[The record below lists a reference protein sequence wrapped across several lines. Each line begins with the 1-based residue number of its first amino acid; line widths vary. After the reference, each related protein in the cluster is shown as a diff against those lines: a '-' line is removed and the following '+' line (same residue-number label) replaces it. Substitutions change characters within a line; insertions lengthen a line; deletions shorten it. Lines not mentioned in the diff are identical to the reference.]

1 MPDDKSAKEE
11 VKEDKPINLD
21 TSGPDVEIT
30 LPEEKDKAIVE
41 VKEKEETKEE
51 VQDAK
56 TVEEPVKSDDA
67 PAKSDEQPDVQESK
81 PEETEEQKQEEL
93 EDYSKGVKS
102 RIAKLTKRMREAER
116 QREAALT
123 YAKSVQGEQK
133 SLKDRLAK
141 LDTGYVKEMEDRI
154 TSSVTAAESKL
165 KAARDAGDISAEVTA
180 QKEIAKLGYEEA
192 RLAEMKV
199 NQKQEDEQRKPL
211 SEGTIPQIPTQ
222 PTPDPAA
229 TQWAHKNT
237 WFGKDSAMT
246 YTAFDLHKKLVDDEG
261 YDPQSTDYYGE
272 LDRRIRLEFPQKFGN
287 NTEQSSKPVR
297 TPVQTVASA
306 TRSGFKDGRRTVKLT
321 SSQVAIANKLNVPL
335 EEYAKQ
341 VNIVKEK

>member
-11 VKEDKPINLD
+11 GVKEEKPINLD

-30 LPEEKDKAIVE
+30 LPDEKDKAIVE
-41 VKEKEETKEE
+41 VKEKEE

-56 TVEEPVKSDDA
+56 PVEEPVKSEDA
-67 PAKSDEQPDVQESK
+67 PAKSDEQPVVQESK

-116 QREAALT
+116 QKDAALT
-123 YAKSVQGEQK
+123 YAKTVQGEQK
-133 SLKDRLAK
+133 TLKDRLAK

-154 TSSVTAAESKL
+154 TSSLTAAESKL
-165 KAARDAGDISAEVTA
+165 RSARDAGDVSAEVIA

-199 NQKQEDEQRKPL
+199 NQKQADEQRKPL
-211 SEGTIPQIPTQ
+211 VEGTIPQIPTQ

-229 TQWAHKNT
+229 TQWAQKNA

-272 LDRRIRLEFPQKFGN
+272 LDRRIRLEFPNKFGN
-287 NTEQSSKPVR
+287 TTVQTSRPK
-297 TPVQTVASA
+297 QTVASA
-306 TRSGFKDGRRTVKLT
+306 TRTGYRDGRRTVKLT

-341 VNIVKEK
+341 LSNVKET

>member
-1 MPDDKSAKEE
+1 MPDEEKKAQE
-11 VKEDKPINLD
+11 VKEEKTIDID
-21 TSGPDVEIT
+21 TSGPDVEVT

-41 VKEKEETKEE
+41 IKEE
-51 VQDAK
+51 VKDEK
-56 TVEEPVKSDDA
+56 PIEEPVKSDDA
-67 PAKSDEQPDVQESK
+67 PAKLDEQPDVQESK
-81 PEETEEQKQEEL
+81 HETEDQKQEL
-93 EDYSKGVKS
+93 EDYSKGVKV

-133 SLKDRLAK
+133 SLKDRLSK

-154 TSSVTAAESKL
+154 TSSLTAAESKL
-165 KAARDAGDISAEVTA
+165 KNAREANDIGAEVTA

-199 NQKQEDEQRKPL
+199 TQKQEEEQRKTL
-211 SEGTIPQIPTQ
+211 SEGTIPQVPLQ
-222 PTPDPAA
+222 PTPDAQA
-229 TQWAHKNT
+229 TDWAQKNA

-246 YTAFDLHKKLVDDEG
+246 YTAFDLHKKLVDEEG

-272 LDRRIRLEFPQKFGN
+272 LDRRIKLEFPHKFGN
-287 NTEQSSKPVR
+287 TTVQTSKPR
-297 TPVQTVASA
+297 QTVASA
-306 TRSGFKDGRRTVKLT
+306 TRTGYKDGRRTVKLT

-341 VNIVKEK
+341 VNIVKET

>member
-1 MPDDKSAKEE
+1 MPDEAKKAEE
-11 VKEDKPINLD
+11 VKEEKTIDID
-21 TSGPDVEIT
+21 TSGPDVEVT
-30 LPEEKDKAIVE
+30 LPEEKDKAVVE
-41 VKEKEETKEE
+41 IKEEIKEE
-51 VQDAK
+51 VKDEK
-56 TVEEPVKSDDA
+56 PIEEPVKSDDA
-67 PAKSDEQPDVQESK
+67 PAKLDEQPDVQESK
-81 PEETEEQKQEEL
+81 PETEDQKQEL
-93 EDYSKGVKS
+93 EDYSKGVKV

-133 SLKDRLAK
+133 SLKDRLSK

-154 TSSVTAAESKL
+154 TSSLTAAESKL
-165 KAARDAGDISAEVTA
+165 KNARDAGDISAEVVA

-199 NQKQEDEQRKPL
+199 TQKQEEEQRKTL
-211 SEGTIPQIPTQ
+211 SEGTIPQAPIQ
-222 PTPDPAA
+222 PTPDARA
-229 TQWAHKNT
+229 TEWAQKNS
-237 WFGKDSAMT
+237 WFGKDNAMT

-272 LDRRIRLEFPQKFGN
+272 LDRRIKLEFPNKFGN
-287 NTEQSSKPVR
+287 TTVQTSKPK
-297 TPVQTVASA
+297 QTVASA
-306 TRSGFKDGRRTVKLT
+306 TRTGYRDGRRTVKLT

-341 VNIVKEK
+341 LNNVKET

>member
-1 MPDDKSAKEE
+1 MPDEEKKAQE
-11 VKEDKPINLD
+11 VKEEKTIDID
-21 TSGPDVEIT
+21 TSGPDVEVT
-30 LPEEKDKAIVE
+30 LPEEKDKAVVE
-41 VKEKEETKEE
+41 IKKEE
-51 VQDAK
+51 VKDEK
-56 TVEEPVKSDDA
+56 PIEEPAKPDDA
-67 PAKSDEQPDVQESK
+67 PAKLDEQPDVQESK
-81 PEETEEQKQEEL
+81 PETEDQKQEL
-93 EDYSKGVKS
+93 EDYSKGVKV

-123 YAKSVQGEQK
+123 YAKSVQGEQR
-133 SLKDRLAK
+133 SLKDRLSK

-165 KAARDAGDISAEVTA
+165 KSAREAGDISAEVVA

-199 NQKQEDEQRKPL
+199 TQKQEEEQRKTL
-211 SEGTIPQIPTQ
+211 SEGTIPQAPLQ
-222 PTPDPAA
+222 PTPDVRA
-229 TQWAHKNT
+229 TEWAQKNT
-237 WFGKDSAMT
+237 WFGKDNAMT

-272 LDRRIRLEFPQKFGN
+272 LDRRIKLEFPNKFGN
-287 NTEQSSKPVR
+287 TTGQTSRPK
-297 TPVQTVASA
+297 QTVASA
-306 TRSGFKDGRRTVKLT
+306 TRTGYKDGRRTVKLT

-341 VNIVKEK
+341 LNNVKET

>member
-1 MPDDKSAKEE
+1 MPDEEKKAQE
-11 VKEDKPINLD
+11 VKEEKTIDID
-21 TSGPDVEIT
+21 TSGPDVEVT

-41 VKEKEETKEE
+41 VKEE
-51 VQDAK
+51 VKDEK
-56 TVEEPVKSDDA
+56 PIEEPAKPDDA

-81 PEETEEQKQEEL
+81 PETEDQKQEL
-93 EDYSKGVKS
+93 EDYSKGVKV

-154 TSSVTAAESKL
+154 TSSLTAAESKL
-165 KAARDAGDISAEVTA
+165 KNAREANDIGAEVTA

-199 NQKQEDEQRKPL
+199 TQKQEEEQRKTL
-211 SEGTIPQIPTQ
+211 SEGTIPQAPIQ
-222 PTPDPAA
+222 PTPDARA
-229 TQWAHKNT
+229 TEWAQKNS
-237 WFGKDSAMT
+237 WFGKDNAMT

-272 LDRRIRLEFPQKFGN
+272 LDRRIKLEFPNKFGN
-287 NTEQSSKPVR
+287 TTVQTSKPK
-297 TPVQTVASA
+297 QTVASA
-306 TRSGFKDGRRTVKLT
+306 TRTGYKDGRRTVKLT

-341 VNIVKEK
+341 LNNVKET

>member
-1 MPDDKSAKEE
+1 MPEEAKKAEE
-11 VKEDKPINLD
+11 VKEEKTIDLD
-21 TSGPDVEIT
+21 TSGPDVEVT

-41 VKEKEETKEE
+41 IKEE
-51 VQDAK
+51 VKEEVKDEK
-56 TVEEPVKSDDA
+56 PTEEPVKSDDA
-67 PAKSDEQPDVQESK
+67 PAESDEQPDVQESK
-81 PEETEEQKQEEL
+81 PETEDQKQEL
-93 EDYSKGVKS
+93 EDYSKGVKT

-123 YAKSVQGEQK
+123 YAKSVNVEQK

-154 TSSVTAAESKL
+154 TSSLTAAESKL
-165 KAARDAGDISAEVTA
+165 KSARDAGDISAEVVA

-199 NQKQEDEQRKPL
+199 TQKQEEEQRKTL
-211 SEGTIPQIPTQ
+211 SEGTIPQAPTQ
-222 PTPDPAA
+222 PTPDAKA
-229 TQWAHKNT
+229 TEWAQKNS
-237 WFGKDSAMT
+237 WFGKDNAMT

-272 LDRRIRLEFPQKFGN
+272 LDRRIKLEFPNKFGN
-287 NTEQSSKPVR
+287 TTVQTSRPK
-297 TPVQTVASA
+297 QTVASA
-306 TRSGFKDGRRTVKLT
+306 TRTGHKDGRRTVKLT

-341 VNIVKEK
+341 LNVKET

>member
-1 MPDDKSAKEE
+1 MPDEEKKAQE
-11 VKEDKPINLD
+11 VKEEKTIDLD
-21 TSGPDVEIT
+21 TSGPDVEVI
-30 LPEEKDKAIVE
+30 LPEEKDKAVVEIKE
-41 VKEKEETKEE
+41 VKDEKP
-51 VQDAK
+51 
-56 TVEEPVKSDDA
+56 VEEPVKSDDA

-81 PEETEEQKQEEL
+81 PESEDQKQEL
-93 EDYSKGVKS
+93 EDYGKGVKV

-123 YAKSVQGEQK
+123 YAKSVQGEQR
-133 SLKDRLAK
+133 SLKDRLSK

-165 KAARDAGDISAEVTA
+165 KSAREAGDISAEVTA

-199 NQKQEDEQRKPL
+199 TQKQEEEQRKTL
-211 SEGTIPQIPTQ
+211 SEGTIPQAPIQ
-222 PTPDPAA
+222 PTPDVRA
-229 TQWAHKNT
+229 TEWAQKNS
-237 WFGKDSAMT
+237 WFGKDNAMT

-272 LDRRIRLEFPQKFGN
+272 LDRRIKLEFPNKFGN
-287 NTEQSSKPVR
+287 TTVQTSKPK
-297 TPVQTVASA
+297 QTVASA
-306 TRSGFKDGRRTVKLT
+306 TRTGYKDGRRTVKLT

-341 VNIVKEK
+341 LNNVKET